1 MSTNSLLL
9 GEGAYAKVYIKKDSA
24 LKISE
29 IKSLD
34 DLSAV
39 VRELYVLN
47 LNLPGCVPYKSCYY
61 KWKYFHLVLERANNS
76 LGQLMKRTVITEPRV
91 LNLTKQLL
99 HHVHVLHQNDIIHR
113 DLKPD
118 NILLKGDALWL
129 CDFGLSRRFINEYGE
144 GTGYMVTRWYRAPEI
159 WREEGYDK
167 PADMWSVGCI
177 LHRMLYRTVPGKT
190 LEELEE
196 NIPKLTGESD
206 LKTLM
211 KGLLNMDAS
220 KRWTA
225 PRALAFLGE
234 TPRTVSPFIME
245 DTYSVRSTL
254 REIWFRKFYSK
265 FPKEERVLSHGLM
278 MFDSVDQSPENMCY
292 SMLVSCMLFK
302 TRPSKILEYSVKLL
316 KDIKTKDLLAK
327 VSSFVAFNCTTY
339 SRMSDWE
346 QFDGDFDSYVTLKM
360 NTKKRKLK

>member
-1 MSTNSLLL
+1 MATDTLLL
-9 GEGAYAKVYIKKDSA
+9 GEGAYAKVYTKKDSA

-61 KWKYFHLVLERANNS
+61 KWNYFHIVLERANNS
-76 LGQLMKRTVITEPRV
+76 LGQLIKRTVISEGRV
-91 LNLTKQLL
+91 LELSKQLL

-118 NILLKGDALWL
+118 NILLKGDTLWL
-129 CDFGLSRRFINEYGE
+129 CDFGLSRRFTNEYGR
-144 GTGYMVTRWYRAPEI
+144 GTDYMVTRWYRAPEI
-159 WREEGYDK
+159 WKEEGYDK
-167 PADMWSVGCI
+167 PADAWSIGCI
-177 LHRMLYRTVPGKT
+177 IYRMLYRKVPGKT
-190 LEELEE
+190 LKELEE

-206 LKTLM
+206 LQTLI
-211 KGLLNMDAS
+211 KGLLQMDPS

-225 PRALAFLGE
+225 SRALAFLGE
-234 TPRTVSPFIME
+234 TPRVVSPFIME
-245 DTYSVRSTL
+245 DTYSVRSTQ
-254 REIWFRKFYSK
+254 REIWFRKFYSN

-278 MFDSVDQSPENMCY
+278 IFDSVDQTPENMCY
-292 SMLVSCMLFK
+292 SMLVACMLFK
-302 TRPSKILEYSVKLL
+302 TRPSKILEYSVWLL
-316 KDIKTKDLLAK
+316 KEMKTKNLLTNL
-327 VSSFVAFNCTTY
+327 SSFVGFNCSTY

-346 QFDGDFDSYVTLKM
+346 QFDGDFDSYVMLKM
-360 NTKKRKLK
+360 NSKKRKLK